1 LTLILLNLFSL
12 SEVDLISDKI
22 ITYLDHQFNIEPI
35 KEIGPQEFFHHSL
48 DTFGNIKNIDKKT
61 LIATQLQ
68 QLEATRDELLEQE
81 KYELLSELK
90 EIYDKL
96 KKEYD
101 EL

>member
-1 LTLILLNLFSL
+1 MKNTLCHIHWN
-12 SEVDLISDKI
+12 VGNTPATK
-22 ITYLDHQFNIEPI
+22 HNPIE
-35 KEIGPQEFFHHSL
+35 
-48 DTFGNIKNIDKKT
+48 
-61 LIATQLQ
+61 LQ